1 MPCFITKPVP
11 AQLAW
16 ERASLQG
23 YQHTRDHSERPELRP
38 QGGSHQIRALPA
50 VPGQRRAAGE
60 AVQLPTARSCNKTTV
75 TSTSPRHGQHDPV
88 ACPAP
93 RHHRDRPTAPRRA
106 SCSSTAPDGAAAGW
120 SSRLP
125 PTPASCDGASPRQT
139 AATVM
144 GARLGGE
151 KIARLCPQGCTW
163 CHKAGPDL
171 AEPWQWGEDRGVLLC
186 IAFAH
191 PVFTKPSLFCV
202 LRLQS
207 ADSWHFLGG

>member
-1 MPCFITKPVP
+1 MSQSKAMPCFITKPVP
-11 AQLAW
+11 AQLAR

-23 YQHTRDHSERPELRP
+23 YQHTRDRLERPELRP
-38 QGGSHQIRALPA
+38 QGGSHKIRALPA

-75 TSTSPRHGQHDPV
+75 TSTSPRHGQHDPM
-88 ACPAP
+88 ACPVP
-93 RHHRDRPTAPRRA
+93 RHHGDRPRAPCRA

-144 GARLGGE
+144 GARLGG
-151 KIARLCPQGCTW
+151 G
-163 CHKAGPDL
+163 
-171 AEPWQWGEDRGVLLC
+171 
-186 IAFAH
+186 
-191 PVFTKPSLFCV
+191 
-202 LRLQS
+202 
-207 ADSWHFLGG
+207 

>member
-11 AQLAW
+11 AQLAQ

-144 GARLGGE
+144 GARLGGGR
-151 KIARLCPQGCTW
+151 KLHDFVPGGARGVTKPALTWLSRGSGGRMGGAVVHCFRSPSFYQAFAFLCPEASVC
-163 CHKAGPDL
+163 
-171 AEPWQWGEDRGVLLC
+171 
-186 IAFAH
+186 
-191 PVFTKPSLFCV
+191 
-202 LRLQS
+202 
-207 ADSWHFLGG
+207 

>member
-23 YQHTRDHSERPELRP
+23 YQHTRDRSERPELRP

-120 SSRLP
+120 SNRLP

-144 GARLGGE
+144 GARLGGV
-151 KIARLCPQGCTW
+151 
-163 CHKAGPDL
+163 
-171 AEPWQWGEDRGVLLC
+171 GELHDFVPRGARGVTKLALTWLSRGSGGRIGGCCCALLSLTQ
-186 IAFAH
+186 FL
-191 PVFTKPSLFCV
+191 PSL
-202 LRLQS
+202 
-207 ADSWHFLGG
+207 HFSVS